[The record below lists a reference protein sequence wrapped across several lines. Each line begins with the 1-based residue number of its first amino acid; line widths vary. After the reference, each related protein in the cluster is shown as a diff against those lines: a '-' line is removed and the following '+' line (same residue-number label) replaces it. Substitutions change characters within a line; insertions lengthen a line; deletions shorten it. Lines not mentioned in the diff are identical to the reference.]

1 MDTSKNRMFYIIKQ
15 SAGPVKHN
23 NSVINNDS
31 HLLLSQPSLGLGF
44 IVLGFICV
52 LEPHAP
58 PHSRSIYQLNVQ
70 LQQVHIF
77 CGSMIQLNYADFIY
91 SSGGACS

>member
-44 IVLGFICV
+44 IVLGFVCV
-52 LEPHAP
+52 LEPHP
-58 PHSRSIYQLNVQ
+58 PSVLSVKCNSYVNNFIFLVVQ
-70 LQQVHIF
+70 
-77 CGSMIQLNYADFIY
+77 
-91 SSGGACS
+91 